1 MSFENKDEQL
11 KYWNGVARK
20 TLVGFTIVDA
30 QYLDDDDWDANP
42 VAIVLKK
49 PVMGGKP
56 EELHIIPQSD
66 DEGNNGGALWTR
78 NVTTKKS
85 ELLPVI
91 WK

>member
-1 MSFENKDEQL
+1 MTMIGAL
-11 KYWNGVARK
+11 
-20 TLVGFTIVDA
+20 
-30 QYLDDDDWDANP
+30 
-42 VAIVLKK
+42 VLKK

-66 DEGNNGGALWTR
+66 DEGNEGGALWTR